1 MYLSQAKSSFRL
13 YNSEQMPESVN
24 SLSHLPNVRE
34 NEKNKKIHQCSLQKK
49 CLFILIYLGLPIL
62 GRVIPTAYGANYC
75 RLEHPVPPLEVDNH
89 TGNYPL
95 LFMNSAWLL

>member
-1 MYLSQAKSSFRL
+1 MFIT
-13 YNSEQMPESVN
+13 
-24 SLSHLPNVRE
+24 
-34 NEKNKKIHQCSLQKK
+34 KNM
-49 CLFILIYLGLPIL
+49 FIYLIYLGLPIL
-62 GRVIPTAYGANYC
+62 GRVIPTAYGTNYC